1 MGIWGF
7 LLFQSDL
14 HLDVADELA
23 GEAGIEPLYF
33 PEDVEQVKGELEGTV
48 LNSLF
53 DRFKKQRP
61 QPTEYIT
68 ILGAL
73 AMQVGAHI
81 RPEDLALIGRCAK
94 RSRDFLMEGA
104 DQLKVA
110 LKAYKNDGTPYEFE
124 SPGLLETAM
133 MGTPYPPGHPMHEET
148 KYVREGPGDNVLES
162 IEGRAGEASDGVDGA
177 KDSAG
182 KATAG
187 HHDAFN

>member
-1 MGIWGF
+1 MGAWGF
-7 LLFQSDL
+7 LLFQSDQ
-14 HLDVADELA
+14 HLDVAAELA
-23 GEAGIEPLYF
+23 DEAGIESLDC

-48 LNSLF
+48 LNGLF

-61 QPTEYIT
+61 QPAEYIA

-73 AMQVGAHI
+73 AMQVGARI

-124 SPGLLETAM
+124 SPDLLETAI
-133 MGTPYPPGHPMHEET
+133 MGTPYPPGHPMHEEA
-148 KYVREGPGDNVLES
+148 KYVREGSGDDILES
-162 IEGRAGEASDGVDGA
+162 IEGRAGEVSDGLDGA
-177 KDSAG
+177 KNSAG
-182 KATAG
+182 KTTTG